1 MLESLWA
8 SPRWKAVERIADR
21 LLSSQLSLFAAGIA
35 FFGLL
40 AVFPALTAFAA
51 LYGIF
56 ADTGMVYTTLSP
68 LRGIV
73 PPAAYD
79 ILGNQLIALSM
90 REEATLGF
98 GAVMA
103 FLLSIWSA
111 ASGIKS
117 LMAALNYDYVVK
129 ENRGFFHRT
138 GIALGFTVGGLIM
151 LMVVLA
157 LIVGLP
163 AALELARVDKETI
176 EAVVW
181 VPWLAIAAIVVLA
194 LTVIYRY
201 GPSRLVRQFRY
212 EIPGAVV
219 ATTLWVFA
227 SVGFSIYVANF
238 GDYNKTFGSLGAV
251 VVLLMWFYLSAYA
264 ICIGAEINAELKR
277 RAEARGQP

>member
-8 SPRWKAVERIADR
+8 SPRWKAIERIADR
-21 LLSSQLSLFAAGIA
+21 LLSSELSLFAAGIA

-40 AVFPALTAFAA
+40 AIFPAIAAFAA
-51 LYGIF
+51 IYGIF

-68 LRGIV
+68 LRGVI

-90 REEATLGF
+90 REETALGF
-98 GAVMA
+98 GAIFA
-103 FLLSIWSA
+103 FLLSIWST

-129 ENRGFFHRT
+129 ESRSFFHRT
-138 GIALGFTVGGLIM
+138 GVALGFTMGGLIM

-163 AALELARVDKETI
+163 AALELARVDAETI
-176 EAVVW
+176 AAVVW

-201 GPSRLVRQFRY
+201 GPSRLVRQYRY

-219 ATTLWVFA
+219 ATALWIFA
-227 SVGFSIYVANF
+227 SVGFSVYVANF

-251 VVLLMWFYLSAYA
+251 VVLLMWFYLSANA
-264 ICIGAEINAELKR
+264 VCIGAEINAELKH
-277 RAEARGQP
+277 RADARATP